1 MNEWMKLCSLEQVGN
16 IFCLNLQISRYI
28 IKYALKIDLGW
39 SEMHLKMRHI
49 FGIRDTIWS
58 KNLKKHQ
65 PCNSSLTHSVDE
77 FILNGILLLLRCTVH
92 AWGSAHRLL
101 AHMSSSPSTSSG
113 WLHASLHVIG
123 RLWGIAE
130 LDGPQAEGAAPHWL
144 PVEQDREGELAL
156 WAESVADL
164 VSAILVVCYV
174 RFVDGSIWTADL
186 SPQCSISSLY

>member
-1 MNEWMKLCSLEQVGN
+1 MIWN
-16 IFCLNLQISRYI
+16 
-28 IKYALKIDLGW
+28 A
-39 SEMHLKMRHI
+39 SENMTY
-49 FGIRDTIWS
+49 IRDTIWS
-58 KNLKKHQ
+58 KNLKKTPTMQ
-65 PCNSSLTHSVDE
+65 LLTHPLCRWVHPQW
-77 FILNGILLLLRCTVH
+77 ILLLLRCTVH